1 MPNKLTVLIPCK
13 NEVKNIRLCIDSIRG
28 IADEVLI
35 ADSGSTDGTLDVVRE
50 MGGCRIIE
58 REYIHS
64 GNFKNWAIPQ
74 ASQPWI
80 LIVDADER
88 VTPELAA
95 EIKQELCDPKH
106 DGYRILRR
114 NHIFGREIKHCGWN
128 NDSVLRLFRRDL
140 GRYCDRGVHADVII
154 SGGNVGKLRAKFI
167 HFTYWNLEQYLEKF
181 DRYTTLAARDLEKR
195 GRRATAWGMLLRAP
209 FRFLNLYL
217 IRGGFRDGVP
227 GLILC
232 MLTAF
237 YSFTKH
243 AKLWAMHHGQ
253 PQPNPEAERA
263 DPTSALQFDSH
274 PRSREPQPIDSAH
287 SKLPTAA

>member
-1 MPNKLTVLIPCK
+1 MTNNQNKLTVLIPCK
-13 NEVKNIRLCIDSIRG
+13 NEVKNIRLCIESIRD

-35 ADSGSTDGTLDVVRE
+35 ADSGSTDGTLDVVRQI
-50 MGGCRIIE
+50 GGCRIIE

-74 ASQPWI
+74 ASHPWI

-95 EIKQELCDPKH
+95 EIKSELQNPQH

-128 NDSVLRLFRRDL
+128 NDSVLRLFRRDM

-154 SGGNVGKLRAKFI
+154 SSGNIGKLNAKFL
-167 HFTYWNLEQYLEKF
+167 HFTYWNFEQYLEKF

-195 GRRATAWGMLLRAP
+195 GRRNCLEPAHAGAVSISEPVPHSRRISGWHARLDSLHAHRVLLIHQARQTLGDAQRPATA
-209 FRFLNLYL
+209 
-217 IRGGFRDGVP
+217 
-227 GLILC
+227 
-232 MLTAF
+232 
-237 YSFTKH
+237 
-243 AKLWAMHHGQ
+243 
-253 PQPNPEAERA
+253 
-263 DPTSALQFDSH
+263 
-274 PRSREPQPIDSAH
+274 
-287 SKLPTAA
+287 